1 MTEQST
7 SLPLPVN
14 GNDAQDDPRSDF
26 PRFRPATP
34 GPSFGPFV
42 AAMRTLQ
49 DLAVSVDAPDEVLD
63 AALAQAQSLVEL
75 LSPYQAGEGQ
85 APAGR
90 VMELP
95 GRGNLLMPPW
105 SIEQFDVDGVR
116 ATGVLRRYH
125 LGGNGAAHGGVLPL
139 VFDDNFG
146 MVVFAAKRPISRTAY
161 LHVNYRKVTPLNV
174 PLVIEGRVDRVEGR
188 KTYVAARLTEADG
201 TLLADGEGLM
211 VALLPGQP

>member
-105 SIEQFDVDGVR
+105 SIEQFD
-116 ATGVLRRYH
+116 